1 MNLAKYSYAIG
12 TSQLPLC
19 SQVGTDFEIHDWLGE
34 IDRLQHMTRVFMKHF
49 EILASFYFIQGLREE
64 GTGLAIVAC
73 ALLIGGI
80 FIWRVTRSLKK
91 DTAEELERERHGENI
106 P

>member
-1 MNLAKYSYAIG
+1 MLLGFWGFWFFSR
-12 TSQLPLC
+12 
-19 SQVGTDFEIHDWLGE
+19 VGTGSETHGPG
-34 IDRLQHMTRVFMKHF
+34 RVNFTGRQKRHEFFMKHF
-49 EILASFYFIQGLREE
+49 EILASFYFIQGLRDE

>member
-1 MNLAKYSYAIG
+1 
-12 TSQLPLC
+12 
-19 SQVGTDFEIHDWLGE
+19 
-34 IDRLQHMTRVFMKHF
+34 MKHF
-49 EILASFYFIQGLREE
+49 EILASFYSIQGLREE

-80 FIWRVTRSLKK
+80 FIWRVTRFLKREE
-91 DTAEELERERHGENI
+91 AEELERERHSEKI

>member
-1 MNLAKYSYAIG
+1 
-12 TSQLPLC
+12 
-19 SQVGTDFEIHDWLGE
+19 
-34 IDRLQHMTRVFMKHF
+34 MKHF
-49 EILASFYFIQGLREE
+49 EILASFYSGYGLRQEAE
-64 GTGLAIVAC
+64 GLAIVAC
-73 ALLIGGI
+73 ALLMGGF